1 MINLTEWENKHIKMV
16 VHMSV
21 ILPTDKSQEMEH
33 LNGQM
38 VANIKDSLLME
49 ICMEMDNTEELM
61 DKFTQDHFSKIKK
74 RVKVVNNLRWVY
86 IMVTFLMIRRTDM
99 DNLSLLM
106 EECLKEDSL
115 MDILKEREQ
124 SDYQMVKL

>member
-1 MINLTEWENKHIKMV
+1 
-16 VHMSV
+16 
-21 ILPTDKSQEMEH
+21 
-33 LNGQM
+33 
-38 VANIKDSLLME
+38 
-49 ICMEMDNTEELM
+49 
-61 DKFTQDHFSKIKK
+61 
-74 RVKVVNNLRWVY
+74 
-86 IMVTFLMIRRTDM
+86 MIRRTDM